1 MKLCD
6 KNLRPRSNVLS
17 WKDFVIVL
25 LLSIYRSWILNE
37 KVKNVVK
44 IWKIES
50 SKFSLDFER
59 HFENSVSFKTQ
70 IHLSG
75 ASLQSFKTNE
85 LFYVFR
91 FLLEQWLFFHHFLPF
106 LVNLGSLKIHEIE
119 NFKCLSSFSSKL
131 I

>member
-1 MKLCD
+1 MKLYEQ
-6 KNLRPRSNVLS
+6 NLRSRTNVLNG
-17 WKDFVIVL
+17 KDLRIVL
-25 LLSIYRSWILNE
+25 LLSVHRSWILNE
-37 KVKNVVK
+37 KVKNIVK
-44 IWKIES
+44 ICKIKS
-50 SKFSLDFER
+50 SEFFLDFEK

-91 FLLEQWLFFHHFLPF
+91 FLLEQWLFFHRFLPF